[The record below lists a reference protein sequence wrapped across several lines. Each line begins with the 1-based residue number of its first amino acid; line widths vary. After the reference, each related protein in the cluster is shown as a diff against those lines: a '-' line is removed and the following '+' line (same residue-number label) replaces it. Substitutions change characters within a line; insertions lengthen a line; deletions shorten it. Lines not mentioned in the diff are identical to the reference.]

1 MSFRKATKF
10 FIGADL
16 GKSRDYSAFAIL
28 ERVESR
34 GRYCGVRFAHE
45 KTVELRLRHLER
57 VPLGTRFTEVA
68 ERATKLAGQPGMHGA
83 VELIVDATGV
93 GSAVI
98 EMLQPAGIPCPV
110 IGVTITGGFRESAS
124 DGFHHVPK
132 RNLMNGLQ
140 MALERDWL
148 RISSRLPFAETLIK
162 EMASMRLQIAPSG
175 YERFEPWREGDHDDM
190 VLAVALACWGA
201 KRVYPHDMSGA
212 PQYWDRP
219 RNFLFGN

>member
-1 MSFRKATKF
+1 MRKPTKF

-16 GKSRDYSAFAIL
+16 GKSRDYSAFAIV
-28 ERVESR
+28 ERVE
-34 GRYCGVRFAHE
+34 GKGAFCPVWFAYQ

-68 ERATKLAGQPGMHGA
+68 ERATKLARQPGMEGA
-83 VELIVDATGV
+83 TELIVDATGV
-93 GSAVI
+93 GSAVM

-110 IGVTITGGFRESAS
+110 VGVTITGGFRESAS

-148 RISSRLPFAETLIK
+148 RISAQLPFADLLMQ
-162 EMASMRLQIAPSG
+162 EMASMRLQVAPSG
-175 YERFEPWREGDHDDM
+175 YERFEPWREGDHDDL

-201 KRVYPHDMSGA
+201 KRVYQYDMSGDTQYWSA
-212 PQYWDRP
+212 PQS
-219 RNFLFGN
+219 FLFGA